1 MSLHRRAAPRPW
13 PARSL
18 DRGRS
23 QWGRIFATLYE
34 PVLKASEHAG
44 LAELRHGLLAQ
55 ARGRTLEL
63 GAGTGLNLAHYQA
76 AVTELVLT
84 EPEAPMAVRLE
95 ERVRMRGASA
105 QVVRAGA
112 EALPFADASFDTVV
126 STLVLCTVPELDRS
140 LAEVRRVLA
149 PGGQLLFLEH
159 VRHPDATRARKQ
171 ARFTPV
177 QKRVAC
183 GCHLDRATPAA
194 ISASGLSITAER
206 SEHFPKAGKLLQPLA
221 VGRAARP

>member
-1 MSLHRRAAPRPW
+1 MRTMTL
-13 PARSL
+13 
-18 DRGRS
+18 
-23 QWGRIFATLYE
+23 WGRVFATLYE
-34 PVLKASEHAG
+34 PAMRSSERNGLADLRAG
-44 LAELRHGLLAQ
+44 LLTQ

-63 GAGTGLNLAHYQA
+63 GAGTGLNLAHYPR

-95 ERVRMRGASA
+95 ERVIASGGSA
-105 QVVRAGA
+105 RVVRAAA
-112 EALPFADASFDTVV
+112 EDLPFADASFDTVV
-126 STLVLCTVPELDRS
+126 ATLVFCTVPRLDPA

-159 VRHPDATRARKQ
+159 VRHAEASRARRQ

-177 QKRVAC
+177 QRRLAC

-194 ISASGLSITAER
+194 IAAAGFTLTEER
-206 SEHFPKAGKLLQPLA
+206 REHFPKAARILQPLA
-221 VGRAARP
+221 VGRATT